1 MSGSPGSLVL
11 ITSGGCRE
19 RDRGTTQW
27 RRPSRSAVTS
37 ANRHLQAVVL
47 TELAAVQ
54 RTVGDYPAAAAS
66 SQQAV
71 ELRRDLRDGHSEAYA
86 LNERRVQEALL
97 RLSQDNLAPASK
109 R

>member
-37 ANRHLQAVVL
+37 A
-47 TELAAVQ
+47 
-54 RTVGDYPAAAAS
+54 TVTCRPWFLPSSPRCSGWSATIRRPAAS

-71 ELRRDLRDGHSEAYA
+71 ELCRDLRDGHSEAYT

-97 RLSQDNLAPASK
+97 RLSQDNLAPAPK